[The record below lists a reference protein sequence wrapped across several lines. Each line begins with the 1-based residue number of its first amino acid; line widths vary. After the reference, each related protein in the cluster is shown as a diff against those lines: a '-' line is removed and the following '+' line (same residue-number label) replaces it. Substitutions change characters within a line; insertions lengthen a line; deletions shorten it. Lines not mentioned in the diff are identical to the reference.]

1 MKPKLSNP
9 GSNHTLSQ
17 LKSSI
22 SFPVLSKVGKAQKLP
37 LPRYPPVSVPSPLP
51 DESLAF
57 RIAEQ
62 ELKKIS
68 DIKLHILKNPKKPPP
83 SSFFR
88 TVSRS
93 SNVFSN

>member
-1 MKPKLSNP
+1 MKPKFSNT
-9 GSNHTLSQ
+9 GSHDAINQ

-22 SFPVLSKVGKAQKLP
+22 SFPLLSKVGRAQKLP
-37 LPRYPPVSVPSPLP
+37 LPRYPPVSLPSPIP

-57 RIAEQ
+57 KIAEQ

-68 DIKLHILKNPKKPPP
+68 DIRLHILSNPKKLPP
-83 SSFFR
+83 SSCFR

-93 SNVFSN
+93 SNVFSK